1 MRRGSEVKTLEGE
14 RERERKMPRI
24 ESRKD
29 EIPLEH
35 SKARFNMSDGVW
47 RV

>member
-1 MRRGSEVKTLEGE
+1 MRRGSEVKTFEGE
-14 RERERKMPRI
+14 REKMPRI
-24 ESRKD
+24 ESKKD

-35 SKARFNMSDGVW
+35 SEARFNMSDGVW

>member
-1 MRRGSEVKTLEGE
+1 
-14 RERERKMPRI
+14 MPRI
-24 ESRKD
+24 ESKKD

>member
-1 MRRGSEVKTLEGE
+1 MRRGSEVKTSEGE
-14 RERERKMPRI
+14 REKKMPRI
-24 ESRKD
+24 ESKKD